1 MKLFSYLVIFLF
13 LISTGLSA
21 ESSDLKQYKIELI
34 IFKHLDNQP
43 KESFK
48 KVIEVPSENI
58 IKFFDEKIYINK
70 NIINKPIKKDFW
82 YSGFLSNITLNKKNR
97 DADKE
102 ESYILPNP
110 GLWFRKNSN
119 LEKLKKINRK
129 LEITESYEVLD
140 SYSWIQNI
148 PISSESVF
156 LFEENKDKNYGY
168 YLKFYRNRF
177 MHVDLKAYLGY
188 QKINNKNEDLK
199 YIDSYEER
207 IINKDREEDELIK
220 LNLNLNKKNN
230 YLILDTATKSL
241 DIRPEDTSEEE
252 INIFIEEEKRIFDNE
267 IHYFDHPSFGVIIS
281 IEEV

>member
-1 MKLFSYLVIFLF
+1 MKLFRYLATVLL

-21 ESSDLKQYKIELI
+21 ESSDLNQYKIELI

-48 KVIEVPSENI
+48 EVIVLPSENV

-82 YSGFLSNITLNKKNR
+82 YSGFLSNITLNKNR

-102 ESYILPNP
+102 ENYILPNP

-119 LEKLKKINRK
+119 LETLKKINRK
-129 LEITESYEVLD
+129 LQIAESYEVLD

-156 LFEENKDKNYGY
+156 LFEENLDKNYGY

-188 QKINNKNEDLK
+188 QKINNKNDDLK

-207 IINKDREEDELIK
+207 IINKDREENELIK

-230 YLILDTATKSL
+230 YLILNTAPKSL
-241 DIRPEDTSEEE
+241 DIRPEGKSEEE

-281 IEEV
+281 IKQV

>member
-1 MKLFSYLVIFLF
+1 MKLFSYLVIVLF
-13 LISTGLSA
+13 LIGTDLSA
-21 ESSDLKQYKIELI
+21 ESSDLNQYKIEII

-48 KVIEVPSENI
+48 EMMELPSENI
-58 IKFFDEKIYINK
+58 IKFYDEKIYINR

-82 YSGFLSNITLNKKNR
+82 YSGLLSNITLNKNR
-97 DADKE
+97 DADKK

-119 LEKLKKINRK
+119 LETLRKINRK
-129 LEITESYEVLD
+129 LQITESYEVLD

-148 PISSESVF
+148 PVSSESVF
-156 LFEENKDKNYGY
+156 LFEENQDKNYGY

-188 QKINNKNEDLK
+188 QKINYKNEDLK

-230 YLILDTATKSL
+230 YLILDTATNSL
-241 DIRPEDTSEEE
+241 DNKPEDTSEEE

-267 IHYFDHPSFGVIIS
+267 IHYFDHPNFGVIIS
-281 IEEV
+281 IKQV

>member
-34 IFKHLDNQP
+34 IFKHLDSQP

-48 KVIEVPSENI
+48 EVMELPSENI
-58 IKFFDEKIYINK
+58 IKFLDKKVYINK
-70 NIINKPIKKDFW
+70 NIINKPIKKDLW

-129 LEITESYEVLD
+129 LKITESYEVLD

-148 PISSESVF
+148 PISSKSVF

-230 YLILDTATKSL
+230 YIILDTATKSL

>member
-1 MKLFSYLVIFLF
+1 MKLFSYLVIVLF
-13 LISTGLSA
+13 LIGTDLSA
-21 ESSDLKQYKIELI
+21 ESSDLNQYKIEII

-48 KVIEVPSENI
+48 EVMELPSENI
-58 IKFFDEKIYINK
+58 IKFYDEKIYINR

-82 YSGFLSNITLNKKNR
+82 YSGLLSNITLNKNR
-97 DADKE
+97 DADKK

-119 LEKLKKINRK
+119 LETLRKINRK
-129 LEITESYEVLD
+129 LQITESYEVLD

-148 PISSESVF
+148 PVSSESVF
-156 LFEENKDKNYGY
+156 LFEENQDKNYGY

-188 QKINNKNEDLK
+188 QKINYKNEDLK
-199 YIDSYEER
+199 YINSYEER
-207 IINKDREEDELIK
+207 IINKDREENELIK

-230 YLILDTATKSL
+230 YLILDTATNSL
-241 DIRPEDTSEEE
+241 DIKPEDTSEKE
-252 INIFIEEEKRIFDNE
+252 INIFIEEEKRIFNNE

-281 IEEV
+281 IKQV

>member
-1 MKLFSYLVIFLF
+1 MKLFSYLVIVLF
-13 LISTGLSA
+13 LIGTDLSA
-21 ESSDLKQYKIELI
+21 ESSDLNQYKIEII

-48 KVIEVPSENI
+48 EMMELPSENI
-58 IKFFDEKIYINK
+58 IKFYDEKIYINR

-82 YSGFLSNITLNKKNR
+82 YSGLLSNITLNKNR
-97 DADKE
+97 DADKK

-119 LEKLKKINRK
+119 LETLRKINRK
-129 LEITESYEVLD
+129 LQITESYEVLD

-148 PISSESVF
+148 PVSSESVF
-156 LFEENKDKNYGY
+156 LFEENQDKNYGY

-188 QKINNKNEDLK
+188 QKINYKNEDLK
-199 YIDSYEER
+199 YINSYEER
-207 IINKDREEDELIK
+207 IINKDREENELIK

-230 YLILDTATKSL
+230 YLILDTATNSL
-241 DIRPEDTSEEE
+241 DIKPEDTSEKE
-252 INIFIEEEKRIFDNE
+252 INIFIEEEKRIFNNE

-281 IEEV
+281 IKQV

>member
-21 ESSDLKQYKIELI
+21 ESSDLNQYKIELI

-48 KVIEVPSENI
+48 EVIELPSENI

-82 YSGFLSNITLNKKNR
+82 YSGFLSDIALNKNR

-102 ESYILPNP
+102 ENYILPNP

-119 LEKLKKINRK
+119 LETLKKINRK
-129 LEITESYEVLD
+129 LQIAESYEVLD

-148 PISSESVF
+148 PISSESIF
-156 LFEENKDKNYGY
+156 LFEENIDKNYGY

-188 QKINNKNEDLK
+188 QKINNKNDDLK

-207 IINKDREEDELIK
+207 IINKDREENELIK
-220 LNLNLNKKNN
+220 LNLNLNKKNS
-230 YLILDTATKSL
+230 YLILNTAPKSL
-241 DIRPEDTSEEE
+241 DIRPEGKSEEE

-281 IEEV
+281 IKEV

>member
-21 ESSDLKQYKIELI
+21 ESSDLNQYKIELI

-48 KVIEVPSENI
+48 EVIELPSENI

-82 YSGFLSNITLNKKNR
+82 YSGFLSNITLNKNR

-119 LEKLKKINRK
+119 LETLKKINRK
-129 LEITESYEVLD
+129 LQIAESYEVLD

-156 LFEENKDKNYGY
+156 LFEENQDKNYGY

-188 QKINNKNEDLK
+188 QKINNKNDDLK

-220 LNLNLNKKNN
+220 LNLNLNKK
-230 YLILDTATKSL
+230 
-241 DIRPEDTSEEE
+241 E
-252 INIFIEEEKRIFDNE
+252 
-267 IHYFDHPSFGVIIS
+267 
-281 IEEV
+281 

>member
-13 LISTGLSA
+13 LISIDLRA
-21 ESSDLKQYKIELI
+21 EASDLKQYKIELI
-34 IFKHLDNQP
+34 IFKHLDSQP

-48 KVIEVPSENI
+48 EVMELPSENI
-58 IKFFDEKIYINK
+58 IKFLDKKVYINK
-70 NIINKPIKKDFW
+70 NIINKPIKKDLW

-129 LEITESYEVLD
+129 LQITESYEILD

-148 PISSESVF
+148 PISSKSVF

-230 YLILDTATKSL
+230 YIILDTATKSL

-252 INIFIEEEKRIFDNE
+252 INIFIEEEKRIFYNE

>member
-13 LISTGLSA
+13 LISIDLRA
-21 ESSDLKQYKIELI
+21 EASDLKQYKIELI
-34 IFKHLDNQP
+34 IFKHLDSQP

-48 KVIEVPSENI
+48 EVMELPSENI
-58 IKFFDEKIYINK
+58 IKFLDKKVYINK
-70 NIINKPIKKDFW
+70 NIINKPIKKDLW

-129 LEITESYEVLD
+129 LQITESYEILD

>member
-1 MKLFSYLVIFLF
+1 MKLFSYLVIVLF
-13 LISTGLSA
+13 LIGTDLSA
-21 ESSDLKQYKIELI
+21 ESSDLNQYKIEII

-48 KVIEVPSENI
+48 EVLELPSENI
-58 IKFFDEKIYINK
+58 IKFYDEKIYINR

-82 YSGFLSNITLNKKNR
+82 YSGLLSNITLNKNR
-97 DADKE
+97 DADKK

-119 LEKLKKINRK
+119 LETLRKINRK
-129 LEITESYEVLD
+129 LQITESYEVLD

-148 PISSESVF
+148 PVSSESVF
-156 LFEENKDKNYGY
+156 LFEENQDKKYGY

-188 QKINNKNEDLK
+188 QKNNYKNEDLK
-199 YIDSYEER
+199 YINSYEER
-207 IINKDREEDELIK
+207 IINKNREENELIK

-230 YLILDTATKSL
+230 YLILDTATNSL
-241 DIRPEDTSEEE
+241 DIKPEDTSEKE
-252 INIFIEEEKRIFDNE
+252 INIFIEEEKRIFNNE

-281 IEEV
+281 IKQV

>member
-13 LISTGLSA
+13 LISIDLRA
-21 ESSDLKQYKIELI
+21 EASDLKQYKIELI
-34 IFKHLDNQP
+34 IFKHLDSQP

-48 KVIEVPSENI
+48 EVMELPSENI
-58 IKFFDEKIYINK
+58 IKFLDKKVYINK
-70 NIINKPIKKDFW
+70 NIINKPIKKDLW

-129 LEITESYEVLD
+129 LKITESYEVLD

-148 PISSESVF
+148 PISSKSVF

>member
-1 MKLFSYLVIFLF
+1 MKLFSYIAAFLL
-13 LISTGLSA
+13 LISTDLSA
-21 ESSDLKQYKIELI
+21 ESSDLNQYKIELI
-34 IFKHLDNQP
+34 IFKHLDKQHS
-43 KESFK
+43 ESFDQVMDLPSD
-48 KVIEVPSENI
+48 KVI
-58 IKFFDEKIYINK
+58 KFLDKKIYINE

-82 YSGFLSNITLNKKNR
+82 YSGLLSNITLQKNR
-97 DADKE
+97 DSNKE
-102 ESYILPNP
+102 EGYILPNP
-110 GLWFRKNSN
+110 GLWFRKNDN
-119 LEKLKKINRK
+119 LEALKKINNK
-129 LEITESYEVLD
+129 LKITESYEVLD

-156 LFEENKDKNYGY
+156 LFEENPDKNYGY

>member
-1 MKLFSYLVIFLF
+1 MKLFSYLVIVLF
-13 LISTGLSA
+13 LIGTDLSA
-21 ESSDLKQYKIELI
+21 ESSDLNQYKIEII

-48 KVIEVPSENI
+48 EVMELPSENI
-58 IKFFDEKIYINK
+58 IKFYDEKIYINR

-82 YSGFLSNITLNKKNR
+82 YSGLLSNITLNKNR
-97 DADKE
+97 DADKK

-119 LEKLKKINRK
+119 LETLKKINRK
-129 LEITESYEVLD
+129 LQITESYEVLD

-148 PISSESVF
+148 PVSSESVF
-156 LFEENKDKNYGY
+156 LFEENQDKNYGY

-188 QKINNKNEDLK
+188 QKINYKNEDLK

-230 YLILDTATKSL
+230 YLILDTATNSL
-241 DIRPEDTSEEE
+241 DIKPEDTSEKE
-252 INIFIEEEKRIFDNE
+252 INIFIEEEKRIFNNE
-267 IHYFDHPSFGVIIS
+267 VHYFDHPSFGVIIS
-281 IEEV
+281 IKQV

>member
-1 MKLFSYLVIFLF
+1 MKLFSYLVIVLF
-13 LISTGLSA
+13 LIGTDLSA
-21 ESSDLKQYKIELI
+21 ESSDLNQYKIEII

-48 KVIEVPSENI
+48 EMMELPSENI
-58 IKFFDEKIYINK
+58 IKFYDEKIYINR

-82 YSGFLSNITLNKKNR
+82 YSGLLSNITLNKNR
-97 DADKE
+97 DADKK

-119 LEKLKKINRK
+119 LETLKKINRK
-129 LEITESYEVLD
+129 LQITESYEVLD

-148 PISSESVF
+148 PVSSESVF
-156 LFEENKDKNYGY
+156 LFEENQDKKYGY

-188 QKINNKNEDLK
+188 QKINYKNEDLK
-199 YIDSYEER
+199 YINSYEER
-207 IINKDREEDELIK
+207 IINKNREENELIK

-230 YLILDTATKSL
+230 YLILDTATNSL
-241 DIRPEDTSEEE
+241 DIKPEDTSEKE
-252 INIFIEEEKRIFDNE
+252 INIFIEEEKRIFNNE
-267 IHYFDHPSFGVIIS
+267 VHYFDHPSFGVIIS
-281 IEEV
+281 IKQV

>member
-21 ESSDLKQYKIELI
+21 ESSDLNQYKIELI

-48 KVIEVPSENI
+48 EVIELPSENV

-82 YSGFLSNITLNKKNR
+82 YSGFLSDIALNKNR

-102 ESYILPNP
+102 ENYILPNP

-119 LEKLKKINRK
+119 LETLKKINRK
-129 LEITESYEVLD
+129 LQIAESYEVLD

-148 PISSESVF
+148 PISSESIF
-156 LFEENKDKNYGY
+156 LFEENIDKNYGY

-188 QKINNKNEDLK
+188 QKINNKNDDLK

-207 IINKDREEDELIK
+207 IINKDREENELIK

-230 YLILDTATKSL
+230 YLILNTAPKSL
-241 DIRPEDTSEEE
+241 DIRPEGKSEEK

-281 IEEV
+281 IKEV

>member
-1 MKLFSYLVIFLF
+1 MKLFSYLVIVLF
-13 LISTGLSA
+13 LISTDLSA
-21 ESSDLKQYKIELI
+21 ESSDLNQYKIEII

-48 KVIEVPSENI
+48 EVMELPSENI
-58 IKFFDEKIYINK
+58 IKFYDEKIYINR

-82 YSGFLSNITLNKKNR
+82 YSGLLSNITLNKNR
-97 DADKE
+97 DADKK

-119 LEKLKKINRK
+119 LETLKKINRK
-129 LEITESYEVLD
+129 LQITESYEVLD

-148 PISSESVF
+148 PVSSESVF
-156 LFEENKDKNYGY
+156 LFEENQDKNYGY

-188 QKINNKNEDLK
+188 QKINYKNEDLK

-230 YLILDTATKSL
+230 YLILDTATNSL
-241 DIRPEDTSEEE
+241 DIKPEDTSEKE

-281 IEEV
+281 IKQV

>member
-1 MKLFSYLVIFLF
+1 M
-13 LISTGLSA
+13 
-21 ESSDLKQYKIELI
+21 
-34 IFKHLDNQP
+34 
-43 KESFK
+43 
-48 KVIEVPSENI
+48 
-58 IKFFDEKIYINK
+58 FF
-70 NIINKPIKKDFW
+70 INKPIKKDFW
-82 YSGFLSNITLNKKNR
+82 YSGFLSNIALNKNR

-119 LEKLKKINRK
+119 LETLKKINRK
-129 LEITESYEVLD
+129 LQIAESYEVLD

-148 PISSESVF
+148 PVSSESIF
-156 LFEENKDKNYGY
+156 LFEESQDKNYGY

-188 QKINNKNEDLK
+188 QKINYKNEDLK

-230 YLILDTATKSL
+230 YLILDTATNSL
-241 DIRPEDTSEEE
+241 DIKSEDASEEE

-267 IHYFDHPSFGVIIS
+267 IHYFDHPSFGVVIS
-281 IEEV
+281 IKQI

>member
-1 MKLFSYLVIFLF
+1 MKLFSYLVIVLF
-13 LISTGLSA
+13 LIGTDLSA
-21 ESSDLKQYKIELI
+21 ESSDLNQYKIEII

-48 KVIEVPSENI
+48 EMMELPSENI
-58 IKFFDEKIYINK
+58 IKFYDEKIYINR

-82 YSGFLSNITLNKKNR
+82 YSGLLSNITLNKNR
-97 DADKE
+97 DADKK

-119 LEKLKKINRK
+119 LETLKKINRK
-129 LEITESYEVLD
+129 LQITESYEVLD

-148 PISSESVF
+148 PVSSESVF
-156 LFEENKDKNYGY
+156 LFEENQDKNYGY

-188 QKINNKNEDLK
+188 QKINYKNEDLK

-207 IINKDREEDELIK
+207 IINKDREENELIK

-230 YLILDTATKSL
+230 YLILDTATNSL
-241 DIRPEDTSEEE
+241 DIRQEDTSEEE

-267 IHYFDHPSFGVIIS
+267 IHYFDHPNFGVIIS
-281 IEEV
+281 IKQV

>member
-21 ESSDLKQYKIELI
+21 ESSDLNQYKIELI

-48 KVIEVPSENI
+48 EVIELPSENI

-82 YSGFLSNITLNKKNR
+82 YSGFLSDIALNKNR

-102 ESYILPNP
+102 ENYILPNP
-110 GLWFRKNSN
+110 GLWFRKNTN
-119 LEKLKKINRK
+119 LETLKKINRK
-129 LEITESYEVLD
+129 LQIAESYEVLD

-148 PISSESVF
+148 PISSESIF
-156 LFEENKDKNYGY
+156 LFEENIDKNYGY

-188 QKINNKNEDLK
+188 QKINNKNDDLK

-207 IINKDREEDELIK
+207 IINKDREENELIK

-230 YLILDTATKSL
+230 YLILNTAPKSL
-241 DIRPEDTSEEE
+241 DIRPEGKSEEK

-281 IEEV
+281 IKEV

>member
-1 MKLFSYLVIFLF
+1 MKLFSYLVIVLF
-13 LISTGLSA
+13 LISTDLSA
-21 ESSDLKQYKIELI
+21 ESSDLNQYKIEII

-48 KVIEVPSENI
+48 EVMELPSENI
-58 IKFFDEKIYINK
+58 IKFYDEKIYINR

-82 YSGFLSNITLNKKNR
+82 YSGLLSNITLNKNR
-97 DADKE
+97 DADKK

-119 LEKLKKINRK
+119 LETLRKINRK
-129 LEITESYEVLD
+129 LQITESYEVLD

-148 PISSESVF
+148 PVSSESVF
-156 LFEENKDKNYGY
+156 LFEENQDKNYGY

-188 QKINNKNEDLK
+188 QKINNENEDLK

-230 YLILDTATKSL
+230 YLILDTATNSL
-241 DIRPEDTSEEE
+241 DNKPEDTSEEE

-267 IHYFDHPSFGVIIS
+267 IHYFDHPNFGVIIS
-281 IEEV
+281 IKQV

>member
-21 ESSDLKQYKIELI
+21 ESSDLNQYKIELI

-48 KVIEVPSENI
+48 EVIELPSENI

-82 YSGFLSNITLNKKNR
+82 YSGFLSDIALNKNR

-102 ESYILPNP
+102 ENYILPNP

-119 LEKLKKINRK
+119 LETLKKINRK
-129 LEITESYEVLD
+129 LQIAESYEVLD

-148 PISSESVF
+148 PISSESIF
-156 LFEENKDKNYGY
+156 LFEENIDKNYGY

-188 QKINNKNEDLK
+188 QKINNKNDDLE

-207 IINKDREEDELIK
+207 IINKDREENELIK

-230 YLILDTATKSL
+230 YLILNTAPKSL
-241 DIRPEDTSEEE
+241 DIRPEGKSEEE

-281 IEEV
+281 IKEV

>member
-13 LISTGLSA
+13 LISIDLRA
-21 ESSDLKQYKIELI
+21 EASDLKQYKIELI
-34 IFKHLDNQP
+34 IFKHLDSQP

-48 KVIEVPSENI
+48 EVMELPSENI
-58 IKFFDEKIYINK
+58 IKFLDKKVYINK
-70 NIINKPIKKDFW
+70 NIINKPIKKDLW

-129 LEITESYEVLD
+129 LKITESYEVLD

-230 YLILDTATKSL
+230 YIILDTATKSL

>member
-1 MKLFSYLVIFLF
+1 MKLFSYLVIVLF
-13 LISTGLSA
+13 LIGTDLSA
-21 ESSDLKQYKIELI
+21 ESSDLNQYKIEII

-48 KVIEVPSENI
+48 EMMELPSENI
-58 IKFFDEKIYINK
+58 IKFYDEKIYINR

-82 YSGFLSNITLNKKNR
+82 YSGLLSNITLNKNR
-97 DADKE
+97 DADKK

-119 LEKLKKINRK
+119 LETLKKINRK
-129 LEITESYEVLD
+129 LQITESYEVLD

-148 PISSESVF
+148 PVSSESVF
-156 LFEENKDKNYGY
+156 LFEENQDKNYGY

-188 QKINNKNEDLK
+188 QKINYKNEDLK
-199 YIDSYEER
+199 YINSYEER
-207 IINKDREEDELIK
+207 IINKDREENELIK

-230 YLILDTATKSL
+230 YLILDTATNSL
-241 DIRPEDTSEEE
+241 DIKPEDTSEKE
-252 INIFIEEEKRIFDNE
+252 INIFIEEEKRIFNNE
-267 IHYFDHPSFGVIIS
+267 VHYFDHPSFGVIIS
-281 IEEV
+281 IKQV

>member
-1 MKLFSYLVIFLF
+1 MKLFSYLVIVLF
-13 LISTGLSA
+13 LIGTDLSA
-21 ESSDLKQYKIELI
+21 ESSDLNQYKIEII
-34 IFKHLDNQP
+34 IFKHLNNQP

-48 KVIEVPSENI
+48 EVMELPSENI
-58 IKFFDEKIYINK
+58 IKFYDEKIYINR

-82 YSGFLSNITLNKKNR
+82 YSGLLSNITLNKNR
-97 DADKE
+97 DADKK

-119 LEKLKKINRK
+119 LETLKKINRK
-129 LEITESYEVLD
+129 LQITESYEVLD

-148 PISSESVF
+148 PVSSESVF
-156 LFEENKDKNYGY
+156 LFEENQDKNYGY

-188 QKINNKNEDLK
+188 QKINYKNEDLK
-199 YIDSYEER
+199 YINSYEER
-207 IINKDREEDELIK
+207 IINKDREENELIK

-230 YLILDTATKSL
+230 YLILDTATNSL
-241 DIRPEDTSEEE
+241 DIKPEDTSEKE
-252 INIFIEEEKRIFDNE
+252 INIFIEEEKRIFNNE

-281 IEEV
+281 IKQV

>member
-21 ESSDLKQYKIELI
+21 ESSDLNQYKIELI

-48 KVIEVPSENI
+48 EVIELPSENV

-82 YSGFLSNITLNKKNR
+82 YSGFLSDIALNKNR

-102 ESYILPNP
+102 ENYILPNP

-119 LEKLKKINRK
+119 LETLKKINRK
-129 LEITESYEVLD
+129 LQIAESYEVLD

-148 PISSESVF
+148 PISSESIF
-156 LFEENKDKNYGY
+156 LFEENIDKNYGY

-188 QKINNKNEDLK
+188 QKINNKNDDLK
-199 YIDSYEER
+199 YINSYEER
-207 IINKDREEDELIK
+207 IINIDREENELIK

-230 YLILDTATKSL
+230 YLILNTAPKSL
-241 DIRPEDTSEEE
+241 DIRPEGKSEEK

-281 IEEV
+281 IKEV

>member
-13 LISTGLSA
+13 LISTDLSA
-21 ESSDLKQYKIELI
+21 ESSDLNQYKIEII

-43 KESFK
+43 KESFN
-48 KVIEVPSENI
+48 EVMELPSENI
-58 IKFFDEKIYINK
+58 IKFYDEKIYINR

-82 YSGFLSNITLNKKNR
+82 YSGLLSNITLNKNR
-97 DADKE
+97 DADKK

-119 LEKLKKINRK
+119 LETLKKINRK
-129 LEITESYEVLD
+129 LQITESYEVLD

-148 PISSESVF
+148 PVSSESVF
-156 LFEENKDKNYGY
+156 LFEENQDKNYGY

-188 QKINNKNEDLK
+188 QKINYKNEDLK
-199 YIDSYEER
+199 YINSYEER

-230 YLILDTATKSL
+230 YLILDRATNSL
-241 DIRPEDTSEEE
+241 DIKPEDTSEKE
-252 INIFIEEEKRIFDNE
+252 INIFIEEEKRIFNNE

-281 IEEV
+281 IKQV

>member
-1 MKLFSYLVIFLF
+1 MKLFSYLVIVLF
-13 LISTGLSA
+13 LIGTDLSA
-21 ESSDLKQYKIELI
+21 ESSDLNQYKIEII

-48 KVIEVPSENI
+48 EMMELPSENI
-58 IKFFDEKIYINK
+58 IKFYDEKIYINR

-82 YSGFLSNITLNKKNR
+82 YSGLLSNITLNKNR
-97 DADKE
+97 DADKK

-119 LEKLKKINRK
+119 LETLRKINRK
-129 LEITESYEVLD
+129 LQITESYEVLD

-148 PISSESVF
+148 PVSSESVF
-156 LFEENKDKNYGY
+156 LFEENQDKKYGY

-188 QKINNKNEDLK
+188 QKINYKNEGLK
-199 YIDSYEER
+199 YINSYEER
-207 IINKDREEDELIK
+207 IINKDREENELIK

-230 YLILDTATKSL
+230 YLILDTATNSL
-241 DIRPEDTSEEE
+241 DIKPEDTSEKE
-252 INIFIEEEKRIFDNE
+252 INIFIEEEKRIFNNE
-267 IHYFDHPSFGVIIS
+267 VHYFDHPSFGVIIS
-281 IEEV
+281 IKQV

>member
-13 LISTGLSA
+13 LISTDLSA
-21 ESSDLKQYKIELI
+21 ESSDLNQYKIEII

-48 KVIEVPSENI
+48 EVMELPSENI
-58 IKFFDEKIYINK
+58 IKFYDEKIYINR

-82 YSGFLSNITLNKKNR
+82 YSGFLSNITLNKNR
-97 DADKE
+97 GANKK

-119 LEKLKKINRK
+119 LETLKKINRK
-129 LEITESYEVLD
+129 LQITESYEVLD

-148 PISSESVF
+148 PVSSESVF
-156 LFEENKDKNYGY
+156 LFEESQDKNYGY

-188 QKINNKNEDLK
+188 QKINYKNEDLK

-230 YLILDTATKSL
+230 YLILDTATNSL
-241 DIRPEDTSEEE
+241 DIKSEDASEEE

-267 IHYFDHPSFGVIIS
+267 IHYFDHPSFGVVIS
-281 IEEV
+281 IKQI

>member
-1 MKLFSYLVIFLF
+1 MKLFSYLVIVLF
-13 LISTGLSA
+13 LISTDLSA
-21 ESSDLKQYKIELI
+21 ESSDLNQYKIEII

-48 KVIEVPSENI
+48 EVMELPSENI
-58 IKFFDEKIYINK
+58 IKFNDEKIYINR

-82 YSGFLSNITLNKKNR
+82 YSGILSNITLNKDR
-97 DADKE
+97 DVDKE

-119 LEKLKKINRK
+119 LETLKKINRK
-129 LEITESYEVLD
+129 LQITESYEVLD

-148 PISSESVF
+148 PVSSESVF
-156 LFEENKDKNYGY
+156 LFEENQDKNYGY

-188 QKINNKNEDLK
+188 QKINYKNEDLK

-207 IINKDREEDELIK
+207 IINKNREEDELIK

-230 YLILDTATKSL
+230 YLILDTPTNSL
-241 DIRPEDTSEEE
+241 DIKPDDTSEEE
-252 INIFIEEEKRIFDNE
+252 INIFIDEEKRIFDNE

-281 IEEV
+281 IKQV